1 MSKYLIVLGGPTA
14 VGKTSLAIKIA
25 KHFNTDI
32 LSCDSR
38 QFYKEMTIGTAVP
51 SEEEQSLVKHHF
63 IHNINIKNAYSVGN
77 FEKDALTKIES
88 IHKEKKLA
96 FMVGGSGLYMD
107 AVCNGFDDFPKV
119 PKKIRDAL
127 NLRIQKEGIQSLAE
141 ELLKIDPDY
150 YKVVD
155 KANPHRII
163 RALEVSIVSGSPF
176 SSFQKKKKKKRKF
189 KTLKIILNRDRKELH
204 QRINQRVDE
213 MIKDGLLDEAM
224 KIMEFKH
231 YNALQTV
238 GYKELFAYLDG
249 KWDFT
254 TAVEEIK
261 KNTRRYAKRQLTWF
275 RKDPNNHFF
284 HPSKEDEIIK
294 FIEQHIK

>member
-1 MSKYLIVLGGPTA
+1 M
-14 VGKTSLAIKIA
+14 
-25 KHFNTDI
+25 
-32 LSCDSR
+32 
-38 QFYKEMTIGTAVP
+38 
-51 SEEEQSLVKHHF
+51 
-63 IHNINIKNAYSVGN
+63 
-77 FEKDALTKIES
+77 
-88 IHKEKKLA
+88 
-96 FMVGGSGLYMD
+96 
-107 AVCNGFDDFPKV
+107 
-119 PKKIRDAL
+119 
-127 NLRIQKEGIQSLAE
+127 NLRIQKEGIQALAE

-163 RALEVSIVSGSPF
+163 RALEVSVASGSPF
-176 SSFQKKKKKKRKF
+176 SSFQKKEKKKRKF

-249 KWDFT
+249 KWDFP

-261 KNTRRYAKRQLTWF
+261 RIPEDTLKDNSHGFVKTQTTTSFILVKKTRLLNSLNNTLNNKLHSIFGKNSF
-275 RKDPNNHFF
+275 
-284 HPSKEDEIIK
+284 
-294 FIEQHIK
+294 